1 MLDFLW
7 SELRISEILGQKQ
20 VVDIILKKYNLM
32 KQSIFSEKGIDDIG
46 GMVRKLSTSEL
57 IRNTVALTMGKECV

>member
-7 SELRISEILGQKQ
+7 SELRISEISGQKQ
-20 VVDIILKKYNLM
+20 AVDIMLKKYNLV

-46 GMVRKLSTSEL
+46 GMVR
-57 IRNTVALTMGKECV
+57 